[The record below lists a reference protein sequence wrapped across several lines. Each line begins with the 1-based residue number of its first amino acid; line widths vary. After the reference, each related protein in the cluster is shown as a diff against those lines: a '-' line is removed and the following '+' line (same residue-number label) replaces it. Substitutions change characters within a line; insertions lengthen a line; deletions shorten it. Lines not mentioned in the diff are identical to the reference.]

1 MVNMP
6 MAPSPDP
13 SPFDR
18 FARFY
23 DGDYRHYDEDLDLI
37 GHYAGEHGD
46 PILELGCGTG
56 RVLLSLARAGHRLT
70 GIDISPALLERA
82 QARLQQQRLSAQVE
96 LLQADLRTFDLPA
109 KNYGF
114 AFCTSSTL
122 MHLTTAQE
130 QLAALRNIARHLRP
144 GGRLL
149 IDLFNP
155 DLPRL
160 FAVEGLMELA
170 DRWLDEQ
177 TGAEVLKWS
186 VRRLDLAEQLQETL
200 FLYEEIH
207 ADGRLERTAC
217 PFTLRFLWRNEAEL
231 MLQAAGLAVE
241 EVMGD
246 CEGTPYASDSE
257 HLILVAAK
265 PETR

>member
-207 ADGRLERTAC
+207 ADGRLERTA
-217 PFTLRFLWRNEAEL
+217 
-231 MLQAAGLAVE
+231 
-241 EVMGD
+241 
-246 CEGTPYASDSE
+246 
-257 HLILVAAK
+257 
-265 PETR
+265 